1 MRNPNANHR
10 STALR
15 KHVTLFVRAFGEQIM
30 ALLGTVDFRKSWFG
44 GLSLLVEEEVTRRFS
59 GKVKRRWRRATLMD
73 LAQPELRI
81 LIDMRSHPH
90 SALHTM
96 QRAVPPSGS
105 AQVHDAIRRS
115 A

>member
-1 MRNPNANHR
+1 MPTTARQRFA
-10 STALR
+10 STRLY
-15 KHVTLFVRAFGEQIM
+15 FSRAYGEQIM

-81 LIDMRSHPH
+81 LIDMRSHPYVSPRTPLRPVTSH
-90 SALHTM
+90 EPA
-96 QRAVPPSGS
+96 RAPL
-105 AQVHDAIRRS
+105 
-115 A
+115 